1 MNRAGYTFFCL
12 GALWASLLP
21 AGGQAAVAAEPA
33 EQKIIFIRHAE
44 KPALGLGMLDCQ
56 GLNRALALPAVL
68 LAKFGKPDFV
78 FAADPHDEKV
88 DGDQAYNYI
97 RPLLTVAPTAVQ
109 LGLPINSS
117 FGYADIA
124 GLQREL
130 DAPRYQNA
138 VVLVAWEHK
147 ELEKMVK
154 IMLQDLGGQASD
166 VPHWKGRDFDS
177 IYVLTI
183 QRGKGQ
189 TKASFVHQQQSLNGQ
204 STRCVGS
211 AAGPP

>member
-1 MNRAGYTFFCL
+1 MNRSPRKLFFL
-12 GALWASLLP
+12 SALLASLLST
-21 AGGQAAVAAEPA
+21 GCLAAVAAEAA
-33 EQKIIFIRHAE
+33 EQKIIFIRHGE

-68 LAKFGKPDFV
+68 LTKFGKPDFV

-88 DGDQAYNYI
+88 DDGQLYNYI

-130 DAPRYQNA
+130 GAPRYQNA

-147 ELEKMVK
+147 ELENMVK
-154 IMLQDLGGQASD
+154 SMLQSLGGSASD

-183 QRGKGQ
+183 RRGNGQ
-189 TKASFVHQQQSLNGQ
+189 ATVSFSHQQQALNGQ
-204 STRCVGS
+204 STSCFRPAEGK
-211 AAGPP
+211 P

>member
-1 MNRAGYTFFCL
+1 MNRTGRTL
-12 GALWASLLP
+12 ILLSALWASLLP
-21 AGGQAAVAAEPA
+21 AGGQAAVAAELA

-56 GLNRALALPAVL
+56 GLNRALGLPAVL

-88 DGDQAYNYI
+88 EGGQAYNYI

-154 IMLQDLGGQASD
+154 TMLQRLGGQASD

-183 QRGKGQ
+183 QRGNGQ
-189 TKASFVHQQQSLNGQ
+189 TTASFAHQQQSLNGQ
-204 STRCVGS
+204 STRCAGS